1 LARLRG
7 AAITARAARRNAG
20 GRRAAQRWTRAGGC
34 GHLRDMT
41 SDIDRAGLT
50 PEYWRNTPLDKMSRL
65 EWEALCDG
73 CGRCCLL
80 KLEDEDSGG
89 VAYTDVHCRLFDP
102 DTCRCGNYAHRKRL
116 VPGCVQLTP
125 ENLEASAAWMP
136 ETCAYRRLHEGRDLP
151 DWHPLITGDPDSP
164 QKAGMSM
171 HNRSVPEW
179 EVDEDDL
186 EDHIIEGML

>member
-1 LARLRG
+1 
-7 AAITARAARRNAG
+7 
-20 GRRAAQRWTRAGGC
+20 
-34 GHLRDMT
+34 MT
-41 SDIDRAGLT
+41 SDIDRKGLA
-50 PEYWRNTPLDKMSRL
+50 PEYWRKTPLSSMSRL

-80 KLEDEDSGG
+80 KLEDEDTGQ

-102 DTCRCGNYAHRKRL
+102 GTCRCGNYAHRKRL
-116 VPGCVQLTP
+116 VAGCVQLTP
-125 ENLEASAAWMP
+125 ETIDESAPWMP

-151 DWHPLITGDPDSP
+151 DWHPLMTGDADSP
-164 QKAGMSM
+164 RKAGMAM
-171 HNRSVPEW
+171 HNASVPEW

>member
-1 LARLRG
+1 
-7 AAITARAARRNAG
+7 
-20 GRRAAQRWTRAGGC
+20 
-34 GHLRDMT
+34 MT
-41 SDIDRAGLT
+41 SDIDRKGLA
-50 PEYWRNTPLDKMSRL
+50 PEYWLKTPLSAMSRL

-80 KLEDEDSGG
+80 KLEDEDTGA

-116 VPGCVQLTP
+116 VVGCVQLTP
-125 ENLEASAAWMP
+125 ETIDDSAPWMP

-151 DWHPLITGDPDSP
+151 DWHPLVTGDPDSP
-164 QKAGMSM
+164 RKAGMSM
-171 HNRSVPEW
+171 RNASVPEW